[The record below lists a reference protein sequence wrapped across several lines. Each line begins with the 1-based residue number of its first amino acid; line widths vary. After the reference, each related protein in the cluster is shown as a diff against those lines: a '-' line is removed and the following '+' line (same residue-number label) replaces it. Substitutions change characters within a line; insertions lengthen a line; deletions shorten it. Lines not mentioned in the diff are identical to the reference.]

1 MFSDAAARALRVDG
15 RFLVDPQRRLVRGPD
30 SDLHLRPKTFGV
42 LETLIENRR
51 RAVSKDELLTTV
63 WAGTAVTDDVLVTS
77 ITEIR
82 RAFGDDPRAPTFIKT
97 IHGTGYR
104 WIASVEEVEEVREV
118 EAAKEVSVR
127 AEPAVE
133 GVHIPRRLFRTAAIA
148 GGFLALFSAGALALR
163 NWTPVEHQSEIAWWK
178 LDESADDTVIDSSG
192 HGNDGRI
199 YSGVQRVSGRRGG
212 ALQFDGRGDG
222 VAGKAGSSM
231 PVGNSPRS
239 ITAWLKT
246 DSTNGDFTSL
256 LHYGFDGLKPPG
268 ANFALVLTPDGRI
281 RAGNGFHTGFV
292 TGQARVDDGAWH
304 LVSAVYDGAPSMME
318 HLYVDGIEDAN
329 GQLREPPS
337 TINGGTWTI
346 GKFLGD
352 GTRFRGTLDDV
363 RMFDRALSPA
373 EVQGLFRCFS
383 GSTDLTS
390 PSAYYYL
397 PVMGGAAKIENGEI
411 VNSGLDIGGIQL
423 AQSDGACGAASLHGA
438 PIGQDLYLSAE
449 LNVPVGPNGLQ
460 SDAGIYF
467 RSRQA
472 HAGDGIMGGT
482 SAGYWVRLNSGGRIT
497 VRCLNPGRVVAF
509 ASLPNFVPE
518 EYHRLELIAIGAT
531 LKVGLNGKLVEFD
544 QDGKLTTI
552 VSIPSVWEGPPKIGD
567 NNSTVGV
574 AFAADLNRGSLGGQR
589 ARNFIVHA
597 ATPTSAAQFL
607 AKPSVR
613 PR

>member
-1 MFSDAAARALRVDG
+1 MSSDAAARVLRVDG

-42 LETLIENRR
+42 LETLIENRH

-82 RAFGDDPRAPTFIKT
+82 RAFGDDPRASTFIKT

-104 WIASVEEVEEVREV
+104 WIASVEEVEASRE
-118 EAAKEVSVR
+118 ASVP

-133 GVHIPRRLFRTAAIA
+133 RAHIPRRLFRTAAIA
-148 GGFLALFSAGALALR
+148 AGLLALFSAGALALR
-163 NWTPVEHQSEIAWWK
+163 NSWAPVEHESEIAWWK
-178 LDESADDTVIDSSG
+178 FDEPAGDAVIDSSG
-192 HGNDGRI
+192 RGNDGRI
-199 YSGVQRVSGRRGG
+199 YSGVQRIPGRRGG
-212 ALQFDGRGDG
+212 ALQFNGLGDG

-239 ITAWLKT
+239 ITAWVKT

-256 LHYGFDGLKPPG
+256 LHYGLDGVKPPG

-292 TGQARVDDGAWH
+292 NGQSRVDDGAWH
-304 LVSAVYDGAPSMME
+304 FVSTVYDGAPSMTE
-318 HLYVDGIEDAN
+318 RIYVDGIEDAN
-329 GQLREPPS
+329 GPLREPPA

-352 GTRFRGTLDDV
+352 GTRFRGILDDLRV
-363 RMFDRALSPA
+363 FDRALSPA
-373 EVQGLFRCFS
+373 EGQGLFRCSS

-390 PSAYYYL
+390 ASAYYYL
-397 PVMGGAAKIENGEI
+397 PVMSGAARIENGEI

-423 AQSDGACGAASLHGA
+423 ARSDGACGAASLHGA

-449 LNVPVGPNGLQ
+449 LKVPVGPNALQ

-467 RSRQA
+467 RSRKA

-509 ASLPNFVPE
+509 ANAPDFVPE
-518 EYHRLELIAIGAT
+518 EYHRLELIAIGSV

-544 QDGKLTTI
+544 QDGKLTTS
-552 VSIPSVWEGPPKIGD
+552 VSIPSVWEGPPKVGD
-567 NNSTVGV
+567 DDGTVGV
-574 AFAADLNRGSLGGQR
+574 AFAADLNRGRLGGQR
-589 ARNFIVHA
+589 VRNFIVHVATA
-597 ATPTSAAQFL
+597 ASAAQFL
-607 AKPSVR
+607 TNPSVT